1 VLRLFLL
8 AVGAVVIRTV
18 GLVHTFMEALGLFP
32 RVLVTGNGS
41 ENKSDSAEQDRK
53 GLFHGNFKML
63 SYRQSLM
70 AQMAFQLPTTHAW
83 RDNTPEGILK
93 TENMRDKSPGA
104 NLREKAFMR
113 IFCFDKRRSCFKI
126 CRTLK
131 TERSRPDLAA
141 RLHDVPHAPG
151 VYVMRD
157 RLDRVIYVGKARD
170 LRKRLSNYFLPSA
183 TRKADLKTRALIV
196 SIWSFDLHLLRSE
209 TEALLLE
216 GKLIKEFRPRYNI
229 SFRDDKRFLLVR
241 VHFGDE
247 FPRLGL
253 TRLKKDDGASYYG
266 PFAHS
271 GALRTTLNWLS
282 KSFGLRACRPLRP
295 DEADYKHCSND
306 IIKNCCAPCIGRVS
320 AEEYRQRVRNACE
333 FLQGKSKDLLA
344 ALEEEMQKAAARLD
358 FEKAAE
364 LRDMLK
370 DMRQT
375 TAPARRFERGA
386 RARAMSTI
394 DPMADVR
401 ELQNILRLD
410 RPPLV
415 MECFDIAN
423 IGTAHCVASMVRFKD
438 GIPDNANYRRYRI
451 RAVSGQ
457 NDFISMAEVIRR
469 RFSRILLEGAKAHP
483 DAEFNQEAPR
493 EAMMRLAN
501 CDKSELK
508 GSKFVSLP
516 DLVIVDGGKG
526 QLGMAVKELQQL
538 GLHDLPIIGLAK
550 ENEEVYRPGES
561 APVLIPHDRGAL
573 KLLQRI
579 RDEAHRWANGYH
591 QLLLNRRVAESILDE
606 CPGVSQNRKMAL
618 LKHFGSVARLR
629 KASPEQIEKVP
640 GIGSGLAREI
650 HDFLILRS

>member
-1 VLRLFLL
+1 
-8 AVGAVVIRTV
+8 VIRTV